1 MCPIRRFVFLIVCIL
16 LSVRLVSQI
25 ATNLG
30 TEFWVAFPPNNGAAE
45 ISLFISSDV
54 ATTGNLVSDFPG
66 VNQPFTVAPGIVT
79 QIVLPAGI
87 VQSAGIE
94 NKGIKVSTTDP
105 VAVYGLNRKLATT
118 DAYMALPVTS
128 LGMDYLLLTYNTS
141 YFSMASCLS
150 VVATQDGTT
159 VSVFNRQTGNTSEV
173 FLDEGQTY
181 LVKAPAIGEDLSGST
196 VSSNFPVAVL
206 GAVQATTIPGVA
218 CTAADHIV
226 EQMMPLESW
235 GREFVTVPT
244 AGRDGSGDLF
254 RVLAHL
260 AGTQVSVN
268 GSVVATL
275 GAGEFYQAILTGYN
289 QISAT
294 EPVMVAQ
301 YAKGMTCSGGTI
313 GDPFMMII
321 PPREQFLTQYTVT
334 TVSGFTSHWVNLV
347 ASELSLG
354 TINEDGILIPSSVF
368 TPIGSSGFYGTQ
380 RSITQ
385 GSHVYTSAHPF
396 GTFVYGWNTADSY
409 GYAGGMS
416 LSPVA
421 TVTNVTLSPPAATG
435 ILNVTSV
442 CFTAH
447 VENGSGQ
454 PVVGVRV
461 DFHVSGLNP
470 VWGHAYTDNLGN
482 AEFCYTQTGTIPGTD
497 QVYAEVSG
505 NTSNTSTVAW
515 SLTGPCE
522 NPETAGSIAG
532 DQSGCPG
539 FVPASLLSQSLPT
552 GYLGN
557 LEYRWQSSAEGA
569 AGAFTDL
576 PASGS
581 PDYSPGPVYHTTW
594 YRRLARVDCMSG
606 WEDAAISNTILVQTY
621 PSPAAVPIRHD

>member
-1 MCPIRRFVFLIVCIL
+1 MASLRRFVFVFVCVL
-16 LSVRLVSQI
+16 LSVRLISQI
-25 ATNLG
+25 ATNMG
-30 TEFWVAFPPNNGAAE
+30 TDFWVAFPPNQGVSE

-54 ATTGNLVSDFPG
+54 ATSGTIFSEYPG
-66 VNQPFTVAPGIVT
+66 VNQPFTVTPGIVN

-87 VQSAGIE
+87 VQSGGIE
-94 NKGIKVSTTDP
+94 SKGIRVTSTGP
-105 VAVYGLNRKLATT
+105 VAVYGLNRKTAST

-128 LGMDYLLLTYNTS
+128 LGLEYRVLAYKVTYNNNPS
-141 YFSMASCLS
+141 GLS
-150 VVATQDGTT
+150 VVATQPST
-159 VSVFNRQTGNTSEV
+159 SLSIFNKQTGSTSV
-173 FLDEGQTY
+173 VSLNEGQTY
-181 LVKAPAIGEDLSGST
+181 LFTTPGIGEDISGST
-196 VSSNFPVAVL
+196 VSSNYPVAVF
-206 GAVQATTIPGVA
+206 GAVQITTVPDNS
-218 CTAADHIV
+218 CTAADHII

-244 AGRDGSGDLF
+244 AGRDGSGDFF

-260 AGTQVSVN
+260 PGTQVSVN

-275 GAGEFYQAILTGYN
+275 GAGEYYQAILTGYN

-294 EPVMVAQ
+294 EPVLVAQ

-354 TINEDGILIPSSVF
+354 AIYEDGVLIPSSVF

-385 GSHVYTSAHPF
+385 GSHVYTSVNPF

-421 TVTNVTLSPPAATG
+421 TVTNVTLAPPSATG

-454 PVVGVRV
+454 PVLGVRV

-482 AEFCYTQTGTIPGTD
+482 AEFCYTQTGTVAGTD
-497 QVYAEVSG
+497 QIYAEVSG
-505 NTSNTSTVAW
+505 NTSNTSTVLW

-539 FVPASLLSQSLPT
+539 FVPATLLSTSLPA

-557 LEYRWQSSAEGA
+557 LEYRWQSSTEGA

-576 PASGS
+576 PSSNTA
-581 PDYSPGPVYHTTW
+581 DYSPGPVYQTIW
-594 YRRLARVDCMSG
+594 YRRLARVDCMNG
-606 WEDAAISNTILVQTY
+606 WADAAVSNILLVQVLPVPET
-621 PSPAAVPIRHD
+621 VPIRHE

>member
-1 MCPIRRFVFLIVCIL
+1 MASLRRFVFVFVCML
-16 LSVRLVSQI
+16 LSVRLISQI
-25 ATNLG
+25 ATNMG
-30 TEFWVAFPPNNGAAE
+30 TDFWVAFPPNNGTAE

-54 ATTGNLVSDFPG
+54 PTSGNLISDFPG

-94 NKGIKVSTTDP
+94 NKGVKVSTTDP

-128 LGMDYLLLTYNTS
+128 LGMDYRLLTYIAS
-141 YFSMASCLS
+141 YLNMASFLS

-159 VSVFNRQTGNTSEV
+159 VSIFNRQTGNTSEV

-181 LVKAPAIGEDLSGST
+181 LVTASAIGGDLTGST
-196 VSSNFPVAVL
+196 VSSNFPVTVL
-206 GAVQATTIPGVA
+206 GAVKATTIPDIS
-218 CTAADHIV
+218 CTAADHII

-254 RVLAHL
+254 RVLANL

-268 GSVVATL
+268 GSVVAIL
-275 GAGEFYQAILTGYN
+275 GAGDFYQAILTGYN

-301 YAKGMTCSGGTI
+301 YAKGMTCSGGAT

-334 TVSGFTSHWVNLV
+334 TVSGFASHWVNVV

-354 TINEDGILIPSSVF
+354 AIYENGILIPASAF
-368 TPIGSSGFYGTQ
+368 TPIGSSGFYGAQ
-380 RSITQ
+380 RSITE
-385 GSHVYTSAHPF
+385 GSHVYTSATPF

-421 TVTNVTLSPPAATG
+421 TVTNVTLAPPAATG

-482 AEFCYTQTGTIPGTD
+482 AEFCYTQTGTIAGTD

-522 NPETAGSIAG
+522 NPETAGSISG
-532 DQSGCPG
+532 EQTGCPG
-539 FVPASLLSQSLPT
+539 FVPATLLSMSLPT

-557 LEYRWQSSAEGA
+557 LEYRWQSSTEGP
-569 AGAFTDL
+569 AGTFADL
-576 PASGS
+576 PLSNA
-581 PDYSPGPVYHTTW
+581 PDYTPGPVYQTTW

-606 WEDAAISNTILVQTY
+606 WADAAVSNTVLIQMFPV
-621 PSPAAVPIRHD
+621 PATVPIRHD